1 MIFLLFFINVKKLRV
16 FEAFAGFGGASYG
29 LSKAKILHEVI
40 GYSEIDK
47 FAIKFYENNHKAC
60 KNFGDITKLKT
71 NHLPNF
77 DVFTGGFPC
86 QPFSQVGLGKGEDD
100 IRGTLFYDII
110 RICKD
115 KKPKHILLENVRGL
129 KTSRHGKTLK
139 TIVENLVNLGY
150 DVVATLINSKD
161 HGIPQNRDRI
171 WIYAYLG
178 TLPLTFQLEP
188 PKQRLKYFFQA
199 K

>member
-1 MIFLLFFINVKKLRV
+1 MKVKKLRV
-16 FEAFAGFGGASYG
+16 FEAFAGFRGASYG

-47 FAIKFYENNHKAC
+47 FAIKFYENNQKGS
-60 KNFGDITKLKT
+60 KNFGDITKIKT
-71 NHLPNF
+71 NQIPNF

-86 QPFSQVGLGKGEDD
+86 QPCSQVGLGKGEDN

-139 TIVENLVNLGY
+139 TIVENLVKLGY
-150 DVVATLINSKD
+150 DVVANLINSKD
-161 HGIPQNRDRI
+161 HGIPQNRDRCGFMLI
-171 WIYAYLG
+171 WEPYL
-178 TLPLTFQLEP
+178 LHFSLNL
-188 PKQRLKYFFQA
+188 LKRD
-199 K
+199 